1 MERLEAA
8 VARLEAAAASGAS
21 FSSAPRDFG
30 EVPGASDPAI
40 VAYDEFV
47 AQAIGRLTAAAEKIG
62 GKVLDATKVL
72 AEAFTVAKDLLIQA
86 KQLQKPASMANAQ
99 DFFKPLN
106 DVIGKAIAMT
116 EGRRPDYFNHMKS
129 VADSL
134 AALAWV
140 AFLGKDCGMS
150 FPTAHVEESWQM
162 AEFYNNKVLVEY
174 RNKDPDHVEWAKAL
188 KELYVPGLRDYVKK
202 YYPLG
207 PVWGPVGGAPVSQ
220 PKAAAPTP
228 KAPAVKAPPPPAP
241 PSAPLFS
248 TEKSPKSAKPKEG
261 MSAVF
266 QEISSGKPVTSGLRK
281 VTDDMKTKNR
291 ADRSGVV
298 NSTAATAPAPEKTSR
313 GASFAFK
320 SGPPKLELQ
329 MGRKW
334 VVENQVG
341 KKDLAIDDCD
351 SRQSIYVYGCK
362 DSVLQV
368 NGKVNNIT
376 VDKCAKFGIVFKDV
390 VAAFE
395 VVNCNGVEVQ
405 CQGTAP
411 TISIDNTSGCQLYL
425 SKHSLGASITSAKS
439 SEMNVLVPSGV
450 TDGDWVEHALPQQY
464 IHSFKDGQFITS
476 PVSHSGA

>member
-1 MERLEAA
+1 MEKALVERLEAA
-8 VARLEAAAASGAS
+8 VARLEAVAASGAS
-21 FSSAPRDFG
+21 AARDFG
-30 EVPGASDPAI
+30 GASASSDPAI
-40 VAYDEFV
+40 LAYDDFLAEAF
-47 AQAIGRLTAAAEKIG
+47 GRLNAAAEKIG
-62 GKVLDATKVL
+62 GTVLEATSVL
-72 AEAFTVAKDLLIQA
+72 AEAFAVAKDLLILA
-86 KQLQKPASMANAQ
+86 KQYPKPASMANAQ
-99 DFFKPLN
+99 DFLKPLN
-106 DVIGKAIAMT
+106 DTIAKATAMT

-134 AALAWV
+134 HALAWV
-140 AFLGKDCGMS
+140 AFLGKGCGMS

-174 RNKDPDHVEWAKAL
+174 KNKDADHVEWAKAL
-188 KELYVPGLRDYVKK
+188 KELYTPGLRDYIKK

-207 PVWGPVGGAPVSQ
+207 PVWGPAGCAP

-228 KAPAVKAPPPPAP
+228 RAPAAKGPPPPAA

-248 TEKSPKSAKPKEG
+248 TDKSPKSSQPKQG

-266 QEISSGKPVTSGLRK
+266 QEIGGGKDVTSGLRK
-281 VTDDMKTKNR
+281 VTDDMKAKNR

-298 NSTAATAPAPEKTSR
+298 TSSAAAPAPAKTSR
-313 GASFAFK
+313 AGTFASK
-320 SGPPKLELQ
+320 TGTPKLELQ

-341 KKDLAIDDCD
+341 RKDLAIDECD
-351 SRQSIYVYGCK
+351 SKQSIYIYGCK

-376 VDKCAKFGIVFKDV
+376 VDKCTKFGIVFKDV

-411 TISIDNTSGCQLYL
+411 TISIDNTAGCQLYL
-425 SKHSLGASITSAKS
+425 NKESLGASITSAKS
-439 SEMNVLVPSGV
+439 SEMNVLVPSDE
-450 TDGDWVEHALPQQY
+450 TDGDWVEHPLPQQY
-464 IHSFKDGQFITS
+464 IHFFQDGQFTTS

>member
-1 MERLEAA
+1 MEVALVERLEAA
-8 VARLEAAAASGAS
+8 VARLEAAVASGAS
-21 FSSAPRDFG
+21 LASTAPRDFDAL
-30 EVPGASDPAI
+30 EARSDPAI
-40 VAYDEFV
+40 MAYDEFV
-47 AQAIGRLTAAAEKIG
+47 AEAVGRLTAAAEKIG

-72 AEAFTVAKDLLIQA
+72 AEAFAVAKDMLVQA
-86 KQLQKPASMANAQ
+86 KQHQKPASMADAQ
-99 DFFKPLN
+99 GFVKPLS
-106 DVIGKAIAMT
+106 DVMAKATAMT
-116 EGRRPDYFNHMKS
+116 EGRRPDYFNHLKS

-134 AALAWV
+134 PALAWV

-188 KELYVPGLRDYVKK
+188 KDLYMPGLRDYVKK
-202 YYPLG
+202 HYPLG
-207 PVWGPVGGAPVSQ
+207 PVWGPAGGAVVSQ

-241 PSAPLFS
+241 PAAPLFS
-248 TEKSPKSAKPKEG
+248 TEKSPKSSKPKEG

-266 QEISSGKPVTSGLRK
+266 QEISSKPVTAGLRK
-281 VTDDMKTKNR
+281 VTDDMKSKNR

-298 NSTAATAPAPEKTSR
+298 SSTAPAPAAAPEKTSR
-313 GASFAFK
+313 AG
-320 SGPPKLELQ
+320 
-329 MGRKW
+329 W

-341 KKDLAIDDCD
+341 KKTLAIDDCD
-351 SRQSIYVYGCK
+351 SRQSVYVYGCK

-376 VDKCAKFGIVFKDV
+376 VDKCTKFGIVFKDV

-395 VVNCNGVEVQ
+395 IVNCNGVEVQ
-405 CQGTAP
+405 CQGTSP

-425 SKHSLGASITSAKS
+425 SKDSLGASITSAKS
-439 SEMNVLVPSGV
+439 SEINVMVPSGGA
-450 TDGDWVEHALPQQY
+450 DGDWVEHALPQQY
-464 IHSFKDGQFITS
+464 IHSFKDGQFTTS